1 MIALHAERV
10 AADPQAV
17 RWVVPAASLPAGRIH
32 SAPGRLGE
40 LLADGSLSAGL
51 VESTAVWLW
60 LREDL
65 SWAAHG
71 TAVQAALRDAL
82 DAPNN
87 WTVEPAPGEVLA
99 RVTTD
104 LLDGSVGDF
113 IRSHGGSVSVQ
124 QVGPDR
130 VSVQLG
136 GACEHCPAAGQTL
149 RSKLMDELR
158 RRCPDLAEVD
168 RDGTAL
174 TLALGSG
181 PG

>member
-17 RWVVPAASLPAGRIH
+17 RWVVPTASLQAGLIH

-40 LLADGSLSAGL
+40 MFVDGSLTAGL

-60 LREDL
+60 LRDDQ
-65 SWAAHG
+65 SWATHG
-71 TAVQAALRDAL
+71 TAVQAALREAL
-82 DAPNN
+82 SVPDT
-87 WTVEPAPGEVLA
+87 WIIEPAPGEVLA
-99 RVTTD
+99 RVTAD

-124 QVGPDR
+124 QVGPDL

-149 RSKLMDELR
+149 RSRLMDELR

-168 RDGTAL
+168 RDGTQL
-174 TLALGSG
+174 TLTLRPARD
-181 PG
+181 

>member
-1 MIALHAERV
+1 MLT
-10 AADPQAV
+10 
-17 RWVVPAASLPAGRIH
+17 
-32 SAPGRLGE
+32 
-40 LLADGSLSAGL
+40 DGSLSAGL

-60 LREDL
+60 LREGL

-71 TAVQAALRDAL
+71 TAVQAALREAL
-82 DAPNN
+82 DMPDH
-87 WTVEPAPGEVLA
+87 WIIEPAPGEVLA

-113 IRSHGGSVSVQ
+113 IRSHGGSVSVA
-124 QVGPDR
+124 QVGHDL

-158 RRCPDLAEVD
+158 RRCPDLTEVD

-174 TLALGSG
+174 TLALEPARG
-181 PG
+181 